1 VGLRILSI
9 MRGRC
14 GSGPLLDCKC
24 AADPLKHDGRL
35 PGRASLSL
43 PVCGRQKT
51 RGPASAGPLVV
62 LSRRR
67 SLLTLR
73 GVRSLWVPKI
83 EFPAPTRLV
92 AHQEA
97 SLRTRRH
104 HALSRTPIHR
114 IARTSRWPW
123 VRGICLQLRQ
133 GSHPARI
140 PHEVAGRRRR
150 LPAIPASRRTKSLLS
165 Q

>member
-51 RGPASAGPLVV
+51 RGPRFSGPLVV

-83 EFPAPTRLV
+83 EFPAPTRSGSGRV
-92 AHQEA
+92 P
-97 SLRTRRH
+97 
-104 HALSRTPIHR
+104 HAR
-114 IARTSRWPW
+114 A
-123 VRGICLQLRQ
+123 
-133 GSHPARI
+133 GSTAAPR
-140 PHEVAGRRRR
+140 AG
-150 LPAIPASRRTKSLLS
+150 ACPASRAGARRPSADPYAVLGQSEAMKSQCRAPRLRRDLPTCKEERKELE
-165 Q
+165 